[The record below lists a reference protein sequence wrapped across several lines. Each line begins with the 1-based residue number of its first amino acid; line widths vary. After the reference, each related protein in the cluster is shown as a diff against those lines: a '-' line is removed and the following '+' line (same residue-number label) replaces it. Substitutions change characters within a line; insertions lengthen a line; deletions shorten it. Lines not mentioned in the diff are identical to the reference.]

1 MQADARRTAGSRLSG
16 GQGPQHSSSE
26 LQGGRRE
33 VTGALGD
40 VGRVEMVPT
49 TRRLIA
55 LLLPLPLPLPMHVGT
70 GDAVSLF
77 FSCQPRF
84 RCRGKA
90 GLRCRARECRR
101 YFEDEG
107 EQGDDLG
114 RFPHTSALLRSGAA
128 VPAWWWWWWTDRH
141 WRVDLEVSSSSR
153 VPSTTWPMLPPP
165 PPRRTSVSRPAIG
178 WTFLVHGW
186 GGTSLAAVRDG
197 WRNSPFIPPSSR
209 LPTPSKQA
217 HGLVAC
223 TSNKMGLAR
232 PIEYLGQQCCCGC
245 GQSTSSTLE
254 CLHRDGPFE
263 PWCLSQ
269 LVARMDRL
277 AGHCRRPC
285 PGTHCEPTSP
295 RVPADPPPCLLS
307 TRWDPGVVQPCWTP
321 FPSPSPCCCHTT
333 VEHAT

>member
-165 PPRRTSVSRPAIG
+165 PPPEDECVTACYWLDFFGAWLGWHVIGRREGWVEELALHPTLQSSPDSKQTSTWPRRMHQQQDGPCTTDRVP
-178 WTFLVHGW
+178 W
-186 GGTSLAAVRDG
+186 AAVLLRL
-197 WRNSPFIPPSSR
+197 RPKYLEHSRVPPSRWTLRALVPVSIGGEDG
-209 LPTPSKQA
+209 QA
-217 HGLVAC
+217 
-223 TSNKMGLAR
+223 
-232 PIEYLGQQCCCGC
+232 
-245 GQSTSSTLE
+245 
-254 CLHRDGPFE
+254 
-263 PWCLSQ
+263 
-269 LVARMDRL
+269 
-277 AGHCRRPC
+277 RRPL
-285 PGTHCEPTSP
+285 PPTMSRHPLRTH
-295 RVPADPPPCLLS
+295 L
-307 TRWDPGVVQPCWTP
+307 
-321 FPSPSPCCCHTT
+321 SPCPC
-333 VEHAT
+333 